1 MDVQLKTTSFGGY
14 DKKAVESYI
23 DELVADHDKEVSD
36 LKANVVKLSE
46 TVKNLHTMREVNLNE
61 SNTTIENLKKVNDEL
76 QAEVNQLR
84 EQLASFKNKEEESA
98 SRYESI
104 SRTLLEA
111 RESADALLDQTA
123 RECEQ
128 LTAETTESCNKLM
141 NDTNAECQRM
151 HAETVAACDKLNA
164 ETKSAC
170 QEMKESTY
178 ANCEDLRRRT
188 KEETDALIAE
198 TEYACNEANEQT
210 KEACEELMTNTTN
223 ECEEMK
229 SPVILGV
236 SEGAGK
242 YMCGFKTVAAMVKA
256 MDESLGITVPVA
268 LHLDHGTYEGA
279 KACIEAGFT
288 SIMFDGSHYSIE
300 ENIAKTKELV
310 ELAHDKG
317 LSIEAEVGSIGGV
330 EDGVVGAG
338 EIADPE
344 ECAKITDLG
353 IDFLAAGI
361 GNIHGVYPENW
372 KGLDFEALER
382 IHQATHNIP
391 LVLHGGTGIP
401 DEMIHKA
408 ITLGVSKININTE
421 CQLVFAAATRA
432 YIEAGKDQQGKGFD
446 PRKLLAPGAEA
457 IRAKCAEKIQL
468 FGSENKA

>member
-229 SPVILGV
+229 SQARAEAYSTRMAVKRECESV
-236 SEGAGK
+236 SEYLAQLK
-242 YMCGFKTVAAMVKA
+242 LAVDNVVSSCDEAKKVADQAF
-256 MDESLGITVPVA
+256 P
-268 LHLDHGTYEGA
+268 
-279 KACIEAGFT
+279 
-288 SIMFDGSHYSIE
+288 
-300 ENIAKTKELV
+300 
-310 ELAHDKG
+310 G
-317 LSIEAEVGSIGGV
+317 LS
-330 EDGVVGAG
+330 
-338 EIADPE
+338 
-344 ECAKITDLG
+344 
-353 IDFLAAGI
+353 
-361 GNIHGVYPENW
+361 
-372 KGLDFEALER
+372 
-382 IHQATHNIP
+382 
-391 LVLHGGTGIP
+391 
-401 DEMIHKA
+401 
-408 ITLGVSKININTE
+408 
-421 CQLVFAAATRA
+421 
-432 YIEAGKDQQGKGFD
+432 
-446 PRKLLAPGAEA
+446 
-457 IRAKCAEKIQL
+457 
-468 FGSENKA
+468 

>member
-229 SPVILGV
+229 SQARAEAYSTRMAVKRECESV
-236 SEGAGK
+236 SK
-242 YMCGFKTVAAMVKA
+242 YLAQLKLAVDNVVSSCDEAKKVADQAF
-256 MDESLGITVPVA
+256 P
-268 LHLDHGTYEGA
+268 
-279 KACIEAGFT
+279 
-288 SIMFDGSHYSIE
+288 
-300 ENIAKTKELV
+300 
-310 ELAHDKG
+310 G
-317 LSIEAEVGSIGGV
+317 LS
-330 EDGVVGAG
+330 
-338 EIADPE
+338 
-344 ECAKITDLG
+344 
-353 IDFLAAGI
+353 
-361 GNIHGVYPENW
+361 
-372 KGLDFEALER
+372 
-382 IHQATHNIP
+382 
-391 LVLHGGTGIP
+391 
-401 DEMIHKA
+401 
-408 ITLGVSKININTE
+408 
-421 CQLVFAAATRA
+421 
-432 YIEAGKDQQGKGFD
+432 
-446 PRKLLAPGAEA
+446 
-457 IRAKCAEKIQL
+457 
-468 FGSENKA
+468 